1 MEKEMSFKKNFGMNF
16 KFYIAAACLASS
28 FFLPVSGA
36 QAAVETAGGCGGRQV
51 ALTLNSPVPD
61 RIFKEGS
68 DITFAGR
75 IWQPGSAV
83 NFGRCAK
90 IAFFA
95 GPDRDAAYADC
106 CQRNRKSCGE
116 TLCPDNKKCAP
127 APSCQGG
134 ENILYA
140 SNVETFQTIGDQG
153 IVKLGEIAA
162 PAAAKTVNSGDY
174 EIEFNQT
181 YKLPETL
188 VLSGKVRFYIQ
199 YGGIGMDSAGLQAWQ
214 WLIAYQP
221 GIIESA
227 SVVETSD
234 QNIPRVSAGNVVAT
248 DYCTSSAGPAAILYW
263 SWHDPLGS
271 KQSAYQVQIG
281 PDPDF
286 IDGVSD
292 SGKIFSETVSYATPI
307 GKLLYDKRYYW
318 RVRAWRGETASA
330 WSPGASFMT
339 PLHPYPIVRFD
350 WTPKIPFISEK
361 VAFSDKSVING
372 NSGKASWS
380 WTFDDGMPDRSQ
392 AQNPTLVFGK
402 KGVKKIF
409 LTVTDSDGYS
419 CSSSR
424 LLQVDPPF
432 PE

>member
-1 MEKEMSFKKNFGMNF
+1 MGKEMSVKKIFGTSF
-16 KFYIAAACLASS
+16 KFYVAAACLASGV
-28 FFLPVSGA
+28 FLPVSGT
-36 QAAVETAGGCGGRQV
+36 QAAVEAVGGCGARQV

-61 RIFKEGS
+61 RIFKKGG

-95 GPDRDAAYADC
+95 GPDKDASYEDC

-116 TLCPDNKKCAP
+116 ALCPGNKKCAP
-127 APSCQGG
+127 AASCQGG
-134 ENILYA
+134 ENVLYA
-140 SNVETFQTIGDQG
+140 SSVETLKTIGDQG

-174 EIEFNQT
+174 EIEFSQT

-188 VLSGKVRFYIQ
+188 TLDGKVRFYIQ
-199 YGGIGMDSAGLQAWQ
+199 YGGIGMDSAGSQAWQ

-227 SVVETSD
+227 STVETPD
-234 QNIPRVSAGNVVAT
+234 QNIPRASAGNAVMT

-263 SWHDPLGS
+263 SWNDPLQS

-286 IDGVSD
+286 IAGVFD
-292 SGKIFSETVSYATPI
+292 SGKIFSETVSYATPV
-307 GKLLYDKRYYW
+307 GKLLYGKRYYW

-330 WSPGASFMT
+330 WSPGASFMK
-339 PLHPYPIVRFD
+339 PLHP
-350 WTPKIPFISEK
+350 
-361 VAFSDKSVING
+361 
-372 NSGKASWS
+372 
-380 WTFDDGMPDRSQ
+380 
-392 AQNPTLVFGK
+392 
-402 KGVKKIF
+402 
-409 LTVTDSDGYS
+409 
-419 CSSSR
+419 
-424 LLQVDPPF
+424 
-432 PE
+432 